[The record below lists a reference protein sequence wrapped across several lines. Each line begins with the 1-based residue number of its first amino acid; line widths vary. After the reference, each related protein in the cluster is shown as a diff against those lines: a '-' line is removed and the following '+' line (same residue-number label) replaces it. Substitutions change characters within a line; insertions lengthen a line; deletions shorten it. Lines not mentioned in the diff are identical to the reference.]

1 MDKLTDKKYLIF
13 IFVISLFL
21 MFLIFWPY
29 FSSIILGSVLWILF
43 RPLFKLINKLI
54 KNKSAASLIT
64 IILVLFLVFGP
75 LFLISFKIIKETQS
89 YIAIFDFNNSFLKKW
104 LEKFNIN
111 LFNINLG
118 QFSEKIISNLAI
130 GAQKFFSLTLDVLST
145 VFIALFVCYYLLKQ
159 SNDFKK
165 AIIQISPFGFEQTNK
180 ILDNLYSCTNSI
192 IYGFLIVA
200 LVQGI
205 LAGIGFY
212 IFGMPNVIFLGILS
226 ILAALIPIIGTGL
239 VILPAVLYL
248 FLNQNYFNALGLLLW
263 GFLVVGMIDNFLRP
277 YLLQRKMNIPA
288 VFILISVLG
297 GINYFGPIG
306 FLVGPVILAL
316 FISILEFIPEIKN
329 EK

>member
-1 MDKLTDKKYLIF
+1 MDKLINKKALIF
-13 IFVISLFL
+13 VFIISLFFV
-21 MFLIFWPY
+21 FLIFWPY
-29 FSSIILGSVLWILF
+29 FSSIILGFVLWILF

-75 LFLISFKIIKETQS
+75 LFLISFKIIKEAQS
-89 YIAIFDFNNSFLKKW
+89 YIAVFDFNNSFLKNW
-104 LEKFNIN
+104 LEK
-111 LFNINLG
+111 FNINLG

-159 SNDFKK
+159 SDDFKK

-180 ILDNLYSCTNSI
+180 ILDNLYSCINSI

-212 IFGMPNVIFLGILS
+212 IFGMPNAIFLGILS

-263 GFLVVGMIDNFLRP
+263 GVLVVGMIDNFLRP
-277 YLLQRKMNIPA
+277 YLLQRKMNIPT

-306 FLVGPVILAL
+306 FVVGPVILAL
-316 FISILEFIPEIKN
+316 FISILEFVPEIKN
-329 EK
+329 DKK